1 MPPGPYK
8 PVAIKMPAPLN
19 DPSFDAFRK
28 ELAQVAE
35 KKDRAALAKLVAQH
49 FFWVPEEKDLADKSK
64 PPIENLA
71 KALSLDGADAFG
83 WEALAAYAA
92 DGTTMPDPQRRGVIC
107 APAEPEFDEKAAD
120 DLANMTHTD
129 AADWAFPIR
138 DGIEVRSE
146 AKQDA
151 PVVDKLGLYLVR
163 VLADESP
170 ANAVMAAFL
179 KVVTS
184 SGKVGY
190 VPVEAVLPIG
200 GEQLCYVKEGG
211 AGRSRASSVASPTN
225 SATGRGGRLQPRE
238 SLDLTPAEL
247 RALRHRLRVRPRRRL
262 LVSRAVLPPAH
273 AGACIGAGLPLSD
286 LPAGGSGDRPPPC
299 SLEPRIARRSD
310 ERARPRR
317 MPPSARICYNRRV
330 EVYCVIRHRCARN
343 LRRMGDGGRPNGALE
358 LNP

>member
-1 MPPGPYK
+1 MRHLRLPSIHLVAATLVITGVLAPVSLLAQGQPPAHPPGQAAPVPPGPYK
-8 PVAIKMPAPLN
+8 PVTIKMPAPLN

-35 KKDRAALAKLVAQH
+35 KKDRAGLAKLVAAR

-83 WEALAAYAA
+83 WEALATYAA

-120 DLANMTHTD
+120 DLANTTHTD

-211 AGRSRASSVASPTN
+211 AWKIAGFL
-225 SATGRGGRLQPRE
+225 GG
-238 SLDLTPAEL
+238 
-247 RALRHRLRVRPRRRL
+247 
-262 LVSRAVLPPAH
+262 
-273 AGACIGAGLPLSD
+273 
-286 LPAGGSGDRPPPC
+286 
-299 SLEPRIARRSD
+299 EPSK
-310 ERARPRR
+310 
-317 MPPSARICYNRRV
+317 
-330 EVYCVIRHRCARN
+330 
-343 LRRMGDGGRPNGALE
+343 
-358 LNP
+358 